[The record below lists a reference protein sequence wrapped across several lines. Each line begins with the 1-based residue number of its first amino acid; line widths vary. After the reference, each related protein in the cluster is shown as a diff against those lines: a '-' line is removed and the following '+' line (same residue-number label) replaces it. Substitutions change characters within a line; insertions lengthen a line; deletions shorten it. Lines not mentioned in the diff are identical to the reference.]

1 MNHSIQYACASCTIC
16 PQFLFYVH
24 MYQPKGVC
32 TYYELIKKHHMHSWK
47 GSKIRRP
54 FLKNAWFTVSIAF
67 FTWQPVMSGCCSL
80 IKQPLEVST
89 PNSMDLQ
96 EKLLYTHFFS
106 SFWKYWSTCPQR
118 SLVFLCFLISFELIY
133 LSFES
138 AQSEVTESA
147 AQTLK
152 PSPSTVKRPPAT
164 SLAPLQT
171 SATFRL

>member
-32 TYYELIKKHHMHSWK
+32 TYYERIKKHHMHSWK
-47 GSKIRRP
+47 GLS
-54 FLKNAWFTVSIAF
+54 FFFKNAWFTVSIAF